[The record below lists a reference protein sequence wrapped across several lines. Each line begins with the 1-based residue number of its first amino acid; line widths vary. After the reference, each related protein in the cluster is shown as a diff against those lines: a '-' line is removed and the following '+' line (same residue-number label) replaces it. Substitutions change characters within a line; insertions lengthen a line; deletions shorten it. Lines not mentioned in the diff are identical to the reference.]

1 MFISMAV
8 IGLTTY
14 ALLVSHPTLLSS
26 VESRQSLDTFM
37 SSGTCTQE
45 DKEMVWR
52 GLPECQPRNTLVTIP
67 LPKNPNILQ
76 VVVLDMQVLMSNIH
90 TVSK

>member
-1 MFISMAV
+1 MFVSMAL

-14 ALLVSHPTLLSS
+14 ALLVTHPNLLNS
-26 VESRQSLDTFM
+26 VQSRQM
-37 SSGTCTQE
+37 VSSETCTQE

-76 VVVLDMQVLMSNIH
+76 VFPTLM
-90 TVSK
+90 